1 MPKSIKTKRLRDS
14 YRFPGFHP
22 ALTVAGVFG
31 DPHAFVIRLTRRSKK
46 RRAEFVVG
54 YRAGGMT
61 ANCAVSEIFRLACRR
76 DHCRGRR
83 HESLSESRMGE
94 NRTSDLIPGHQLHQV
109 DLERRATHF
118 SIASSQFQIK
128 IIP

>member
-22 ALTVAGVFG
+22 ALTVTGVFG
-31 DPHAFVIRLTRRSKK
+31 DPHAWVIRLTRRSKK

-61 ANCAVSEIFRLACRR
+61 ANCGGSGIFLLEAYVSTLSSIFGGSTA
-76 DHCRGRR
+76 
-83 HESLSESRMGE
+83 
-94 NRTSDLIPGHQLHQV
+94 
-109 DLERRATHF
+109 RA
-118 SIASSQFQIK
+118 AK
-128 IIP
+128 G

>member
-22 ALTVAGVFG
+22 ALTVTGVFG

-61 ANCAVSEIFRLACRR
+61 ANCAGSGIFLPEACVSTLN
-76 DHCRGRR
+76 
-83 HESLSESRMGE
+83 SLFAG
-94 NRTSDLIPGHQLHQV
+94 
-109 DLERRATHF
+109 
-118 SIASSQFQIK
+118 SIAGAAK
-128 IIP
+128 G

>member
-22 ALTVAGVFG
+22 ALTVTGVFG

-54 YRAGGMT
+54 
-61 ANCAVSEIFRLACRR
+61 
-76 DHCRGRR
+76 
-83 HESLSESRMGE
+83 
-94 NRTSDLIPGHQLHQV
+94 
-109 DLERRATHF
+109 
-118 SIASSQFQIK
+118 
-128 IIP
+128 